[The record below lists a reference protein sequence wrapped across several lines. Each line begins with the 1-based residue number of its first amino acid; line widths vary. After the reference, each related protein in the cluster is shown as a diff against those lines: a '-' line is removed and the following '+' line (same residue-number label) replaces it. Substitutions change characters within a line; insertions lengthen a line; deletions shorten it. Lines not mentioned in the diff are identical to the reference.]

1 MANKPNGTVLDIR
14 GRDAEQAE
22 LAIEFEKATC
32 RWRILGDAAEVH
44 LSEQQSKILAAL
56 RQEGEPLGAADL
68 EKITEIKRDTLG
80 KAHERVRVRAGSIS
94 FFDPLSCGIGIRAWV
109 RSGTSRKSVVL
120 SGGVGYC
127 FVYPTWTAQKRH
139 CRLRLLA
146 LAHLGVLSPQLTF
159 ALAAHRF
166 LHSWVICGDPAADH
180 NMGRCPSC

>member
-120 SGGVGYC
+120 SGGS
-127 FVYPTWTAQKRH
+127 
-139 CRLRLLA
+139 RLLFCLSNLDRSKKALSTA
-146 LAHLGVLSPQLTF
+146 LAGAGASRRTQSTVDVRVGCSSLPPF
-159 ALAAHRF
+159 M
-166 LHSWVICGDPAADH
+166 GDLW
-180 NMGRCPSC
+180 